1 MTSNPKRRII
11 AINANNGAFVS
22 IRISVNGCHYVEI
35 SEVPPDAGAFA
46 SSPYAPEGLN
56 VTFPDDNFTLEFA
69 YGPGDTITFGNKDAM
84 GHPGQGRGLGFAA
97 RVDNLNNFT
106 TIPATV
112 LCKLLSATATGT
124 QVMVSEWI

>member
-1 MTSNPKRRII
+1 M
-11 AINANNGAFVS
+11 S
-22 IRISVNGCHYVEI
+22 IPVSVNGCHYVEI
-35 SEVPPDAGAFA
+35 TECPPNGGAFA
-46 SSPYAPEGLN
+46 GTAYAPQGLN
-56 VTFPDDNFTLEFA
+56 MELPDDNFATQDAFV
-69 YGPGDTITFGNKDAM
+69 PGDTITFGNKDAM

-112 LCKLLSATATGT
+112 LCKLQSATPTAT